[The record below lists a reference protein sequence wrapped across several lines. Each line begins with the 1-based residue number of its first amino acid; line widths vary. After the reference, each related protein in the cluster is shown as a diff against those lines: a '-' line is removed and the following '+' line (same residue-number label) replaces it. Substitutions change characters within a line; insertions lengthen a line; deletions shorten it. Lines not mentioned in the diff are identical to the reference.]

1 MADYYGSAALLDD
14 DEKKKQQE
22 QQAQGG
28 ALQTGA
34 PQTGGIV
41 TGQAGGGQSGQ
52 ALNNGGFGGWTNIQS
67 YINANE
73 GNDSSA
79 KLLDST
85 VGGEFDKEKSRFDS
99 ESGALTSDAKKK
111 ADESVGFVNNFQNN
125 LNSAASGNFNNDY
138 ANQAKSFLNTNFQAP
153 QFTYSL
159 NQNAQN
165 FGNNLKDD
173 NSFYKMQNDLYTKTT
188 GNPLTT
194 GQQSLQTQLD
204 TSSDKLA
211 QARNSA
217 LDKYTN
223 YFGNMND
230 SISGVNKNLT
240 DYQNQVNSNKKSLSE
255 SVNSGFQANN
265 RDALDSQ
272 YMINEG
278 AKKKSDDW
286 YNGYVQ
292 NPFGYKRPDGREVN
306 NIEEARQY
314 QDTYRNDLM
323 NENTAKNKSANNQ
336 WSYIKS
342 ILGA

>member
-14 DEKKKQQE
+14 EEKKKQQD
-22 QQAQGG
+22 QQTQGG

-67 YINANE
+67 YISANE

-85 VGGEFDKEKSRFDS
+85 VGAEFDKEKSRFDS
-99 ESGALTSDAKKK
+99 ESSKMTNDAKSK

-125 LNSAASGNFNNDY
+125 LNNAASGNFNNDY
-138 ANQAKSFLNTNFQAP
+138 ANQAKSFLGSTYDP
-153 QFTYSL
+153 GQFTFSL
-159 NQNAQN
+159 NKNAQN
-165 FGNNLKDD
+165 YGNNLKDD
-173 NSFYKMQNDLYTKTT
+173 NSFYKMQNDMYAKTT
-188 GNPLTT
+188 GSPLST

-211 QARNSA
+211 QARNGL
-217 LDKYTN
+217 LDRYSNWTT
-223 YFGNMND
+223 GMNSD
-230 SISGVNKNLT
+230 VSNVNKNLG
-240 DYQNQVNSNKKSLSE
+240 DYQTQWNNNKNSFASNLGSQNTNLNKEYNDYASKMDQYNINRQNELASAPGGSVTTDGGQTWVSTKDFINKKYDDLT
-255 SVNSGFQANN
+255 NQAN
-265 RDALDSQ
+265 S
-272 YMINEG
+272 
-278 AKKKSDDW
+278 SW
-286 YNGYVQ
+286 
-292 NPFGYKRPDGREVN
+292 NPK
-306 NIEEARQY
+306 
-314 QDTYRNDLM
+314 
-323 NENTAKNKSANNQ
+323 NNQ

>member
-14 DEKKKQQE
+14 EEKKKQE
-22 QQAQGG
+22 QQTQGG

-34 PQTGGIV
+34 PQTGGVV

-99 ESGALTSDAKKK
+99 ESSKMTNDAKSK

-125 LNSAASGNFNNDY
+125 LNNAASGNFNNDY
-138 ANQAKSFLNTNFQAP
+138 ANQAKGFLGSNYNP
-153 QFTYSL
+153 GQFTFSL

-165 FGNNLKDD
+165 YGNNLKDD
-173 NSFYKMQNDLYTKTT
+173 NSFYKMQNDLYAKTS
-188 GNPLTT
+188 GGPLTT

-217 LDKYTN
+217 YDKYLN
-223 YFGNMND
+223 NFGNLNS
-230 SISGVNKNLT
+230 SISSVNNQINDYGKQWADNKNKFASDLGNQNAAYQN
-240 DYQNQVNSNKKSLSE
+240 DYSAYQNQLSDFDRNRKSREQSAFR
-255 SVNSGFQANN
+255 NAPAAG
-265 RDALDSQ
+265 
-272 YMINEG
+272 
-278 AKKKSDDW
+278 DDW
-286 YNGYVQ
+286 LSSEMSNIQQEYDQSIANTNNVW
-292 NPFGYKRPDGREVN
+292 NPK
-306 NIEEARQY
+306 
-314 QDTYRNDLM
+314 
-323 NENTAKNKSANNQ
+323 NNQ